1 MNRKIIL
8 IGFSI
13 VAFLAGL
20 YFYLTF
26 HETRRCA
33 KSIEGLSGRRNV
45 SPGTSCPD
53 MLVRRGKT
61 LLLYNSNLPAKA
73 GENPLPFFNLNE
85 YINYLEIQKKKGP
98 ICPVLFLQY
107 ENDAQG
113 NDIYRI
119 RPSPFA
125 MQGPIQVQGTVGSKG
140 TLDTVQKIDPA
151 TFVSN
156 FDPTK
161 VHTIDGKPIK
171 IIDGNR
177 DNAPFNQNM
186 YAGFD
191 PMGLHN
197 GEYTELDAIHD
208 ATSYGKQISENPMD
222 SNWGGVQT
230 TEQSVN
236 AGNYIDRYVAKPL
249 YFTPKTNYIA
259 GMGPLPPSEAPDYLK
274 PRYE

>member
-8 IGFSI
+8 LSFSI

-26 HETRRCA
+26 HETR
-33 KSIEGLSGRRNV
+33 KFQTTDHPNKIEGLAGRKNV
-45 SPGTSCPD
+45 SPMTSCPD
-53 MLVRRGKT
+53 MLVRRGKV
-61 LLLYNSNLPAKA
+61 LLLYNSNLPAKE
-73 GENPLPFFNLNE
+73 GENPLPFYNLDE
-85 YINYLEIQKKKGP
+85 YVNYLEIQKKKGP

-113 NDIYRI
+113 NDVYRI
-119 RPSPFA
+119 RPSPFS
-125 MQGPIQVQGTVGSKG
+125 MTGPIPVDAGGVQ
-140 TLDTVQKIDPA
+140 QIDPA
-151 TFVSN
+151 LFVSN

-177 DNAPFNQNM
+177 DNSPFNKNM

-191 PMGLHN
+191 PQGLHI

-208 ATSYGKQISENPMD
+208 STSYGKTVSENPMD
-222 SNWGGVQT
+222 VNWGGPRV

-236 AGNYIDRYVAKPL
+236 AGNYIDRYVSKPL
-249 YFTPKTNYIA
+249 YFTPKTNYLP
-259 GMGPLPPSEAPDYLK
+259 GSGPLPPSEAPDYLK

>member
-8 IGFSI
+8 ISFSV

-33 KSIEGLSGRRNV
+33 KGKGKGIEGLAGRKNV
-45 SPGTSCPD
+45 ASETSCPD

-73 GENPLPFFNLNE
+73 GENPLPFFNLDE
-85 YINYLEIQKKKGP
+85 YTNYLEIQKKKGP

-113 NDIYRI
+113 NDVYRI
-119 RPSPFA
+119 RPSPFM
-125 MQGPIQVQGTVGSKG
+125 MQGPLLSDAVQ
-140 TLDTVQKIDPA
+140 DPA
-151 TFVSN
+151 LFVSN
-156 FDPTK
+156 YDPAK
-161 VHTIDGKPIK
+161 VLTSDGQPIK
-171 IIDGNR
+171 IIDANR
-177 DNAPFNQNM
+177 DNAPFNKNM

-191 PMGLHN
+191 PQGLHN

-208 ATSYGKQISENPMD
+208 GTSYDKQISENPMD
-222 SNWGGVQT
+222 SNWGGVQI
-230 TEQSVN
+230 TEQSIN
-236 AGNYIDRYVAKPL
+236 AGNYMDRYVAKPL
-249 YFTPKTNYIA
+249 YFTPKTNYMP
-259 GMGPLPPSEAPDYLK
+259 GLGPLPPSEAPDYLQ

>member
-1 MNRKIIL
+1 MDRRITL
-8 IGFSI
+8 LTFSVI
-13 VAFLAGL
+13 AFLAGL
-20 YFYLTF
+20 YFYVTF
-26 HETRRCA
+26 HYTRRTHG
-33 KSIEGLSGRRNV
+33 SEGTEGIEGLAGRKNV
-45 SPGTSCPD
+45 SSGTSCPD

-73 GENPLPFFNLNE
+73 GENPLPFFNLDE

-113 NDIYRI
+113 NDVYRI
-119 RPSPFA
+119 RPSPFVL
-125 MQGPIQVQGTVGSKG
+125 QGPLPNDGIQQ
-140 TLDTVQKIDPA
+140 IDPA
-151 TFVSN
+151 LFVSN
-156 FDPTK
+156 FDPAK
-161 VHTIDGKPIK
+161 VLTSDGKPIK
-171 IIDGNR
+171 IIDANR
-177 DNAPFNQNM
+177 DNAPFNKNM

-191 PMGLHN
+191 PMGLHV

-230 TEQSVN
+230 TEQSIN
-236 AGNYIDRYVAKPL
+236 AGNYVDRYVAKPL
-249 YFTPKTNYIA
+249 YFTPKTNYLP
-259 GMGPLPPSEAPDYLK
+259 GLGPLPPSEAPDSLK

>member
-1 MNRKIIL
+1 MDRKIIL
-8 IGFSI
+8 LTFSF

-33 KSIEGLSGRRNV
+33 RGHDFKGIEGLSGRKNV

-53 MLVRRGKT
+53 MLVRRGKV

-73 GENPLPFFNLNE
+73 GENPLPFFNLDE
-85 YINYLEIQKKKGP
+85 YVNYLEIQKKKGP
-98 ICPVLFLQY
+98 LCPVLFLQY

-113 NDIYRI
+113 NDVYRI
-119 RPSPFA
+119 RPSPF
-125 MQGPIQVQGTVGSKG
+125 MMTGPLPQDAGV
-140 TLDTVQKIDPA
+140 DPA
-151 TFVSN
+151 LFVSN

-161 VHTIDGKPIK
+161 VHAIDGKPIK

-177 DNAPFNQNM
+177 DNSPFNKNM

-191 PMGLHN
+191 PQGLHN

-208 ATSYGKQISENPMD
+208 STSYGKDVSENPMD
-222 SNWGGVQT
+222 SNWGGPQT

-249 YFTPKTNYIA
+249 YFTPKTNYLP
-259 GMGPLPPSEAPDYLK
+259 GFGPLPPSEAPDYLK

>member
-1 MNRKIIL
+1 MNKKIIL
-8 IGFSI
+8 LTFSF

-20 YFYLTF
+20 YFYVTF
-26 HETRRCA
+26 FETRKCI
-33 KSIEGLSGRRNV
+33 KNKGIEGLAGRKNV
-45 SPGTSCPD
+45 ASDTSCPD

-73 GENPLPFFNLNE
+73 GENPLPFFNLDE

-113 NDIYRI
+113 NDVYRI
-119 RPSPFA
+119 RPSPFV
-125 MQGPIQVQGTVGSKG
+125 MTGP
-140 TLDTVQKIDPA
+140 LDQQI
-151 TFVSN
+151 VSN
-156 FDPTK
+156 FDPAK
-161 VHTIDGKPIK
+161 VLTSDGKPIK
-171 IIDGNR
+171 IIDANR
-177 DNAPFNQNM
+177 DNAPFNKNM

-191 PMGLHN
+191 PMGLHI

-222 SNWGGVQT
+222 QNWGGVQT
-230 TEQSVN
+230 TEQSIN
-236 AGNYIDRYVAKPL
+236 AGNYVDRYVAKPL
-249 YFTPKTNYIA
+249 YFTPKTNYLP
-259 GMGPLPPSEAPDYLK
+259 GLGPLPPSEAPDSLK

>member
-26 HETRRCA
+26 HETRR
-33 KSIEGLSGRRNV
+33 IRRTQEGLAGRRNA
-45 SPGTSCPD
+45 SPETSCPD

-73 GENPLPFFNLNE
+73 GENPLPFFNLDE

-113 NDIYRI
+113 NDVYRI

-125 MQGPIQVQGTVGSKG
+125 MQGPLPSGIQQ
-140 TLDTVQKIDPA
+140 IDPA
-151 TFVSN
+151 LFVSN

-208 ATSYGKQISENPMD
+208 ATSYGKQVSENPMD
-222 SNWGGVQT
+222 QNWGGVQT

-274 PRYE
+274 PKYE

>member
-1 MNRKIIL
+1 MDRKIIL
-8 IGFSI
+8 LTFSL

-20 YFYLTF
+20 YFYVTF
-26 HETRRCA
+26 HHTRESY
-33 KSIEGLSGRRNV
+33 KNMEIEGFLAGRKNV

-73 GENPLPFFNLNE
+73 GENPMPFFNLDE
-85 YINYLEIQKKKGP
+85 YINYLEIQRKNGQV
-98 ICPVLFLQY
+98 CPVLFLQY

-125 MQGPIQVQGTVGSKG
+125 MTGPLPSDVGGVQ
-140 TLDTVQKIDPA
+140 QIDPA
-151 TFVSN
+151 LFVSN
-156 FDPTK
+156 FDPTQVK
-161 VHTIDGKPIK
+161 TIDGKPIK

-191 PMGLHN
+191 PQGLHN
-197 GEYTELDAIHD
+197 GEYTELDAVHD
-208 ATSYGKQISENPMD
+208 STSYGKDISENPMD
-222 SNWGGVQT
+222 KNWGGVRV
-230 TEQSVN
+230 TEQSVA

-249 YFTPKTNYIA
+249 YFTPKTNYIPGVGA
-259 GMGPLPPSEAPDYLK
+259 LPPSEAPDYLK